1 MAQSVEVTAQMVK
14 DLRETTG
21 AGMGDCK
28 RALMET
34 RGDEAEAYLRV
45 TGLAMARS
53 GHFYDDC
60 GSCGKK
66 NTYGT
71 IHTYE
76 FWCVGCNAMADVD
89 F

>member
-34 RGDEAEAYLRV
+34 RGDEAAAVEYIESYVR
-45 TGLAMARS
+45 R
-53 GHFYDDC
+53 
-60 GSCGKK
+60 
-66 NTYGT
+66 N
-71 IHTYE
+71 
-76 FWCVGCNAMADVD
+76 CV
-89 F
+89 